1 MLLDRQDMTGAVG
14 GRFLVCQQ
22 AGVILGALAS
32 GKSFEP
38 GVKGLRKEVFFRR
51 DQIALAGGGDRVDPL
66 VRKPKTGDGFLKFK
80 FQELPVILI
89 QLFQKSQIVLN
100 IRFAVKLIFREQD
113 RKLRL
118 NADGGGKRLFV

>member
-14 GRFLVCQQ
+14 GRFLVCQRI
-22 AGVILGALAS
+22 GVILGALAS
-32 GKSFEP
+32 GKSFES

-66 VRKPKTGDGFLKFK
+66 VRKPKTGVGFLKFK
-80 FQELPVILI
+80 FQELSIILI
-89 QLFQKSQIVLN
+89 QLLQKSQIVLN
-100 IRFAVKLIFREQD
+100 VRFAVKLIFREQD
-113 RKLRL
+113 GELCL